1 MLKRNFCDDR
11 VWTRFFPEP
20 EEAVPIIVDE
30 NDEREWEAKCEEAEW
45 RRENGLGID
54 FALPGSI
61 SAVRAERPENP
72 RNLPCPSCHA
82 PQPPDATGQGAW
94 LPVRHLR

>member
-1 MLKRNFCDDR
+1 MKRNFCDDR

-20 EEAVPIIVDE
+20 EEAVPIIADE

-54 FALPGSI
+54 FALPGSN
-61 SAVRAERPENP
+61 SAVRASGLITRATCPARPAMRP
-72 RNLPCPSCHA
+72 TA
-82 PQPPDATGQGAW
+82 
-94 LPVRHLR
+94 